1 MEYISGVDKGQV
13 VMLPDC
19 VDDYVG
25 ADNPVRVIDAYID
38 SLELSALGFRRAQP
52 NETGRP
58 SYSPKDLL
66 KLYLYGYMNRIRSS
80 RRLEAETNR
89 NLEVIWLMGK
99 LSPDHKT
106 IARFRQENSAVL
118 KNVFRAFVK
127 FCAGLGLY
135 GKELLAIDGSKFKAC
150 NSRDRNFT
158 DNKLLARIARLD
170 SRIEAYLAQMEEL
183 DSAEEQVAQ
192 DRSRENIAQIISDL
206 KKRKDE
212 YEGYRREMS
221 EQGSTQKSL
230 TDADSRLML
239 ANGKMDVC
247 LNVQTAVDSKHKMVA
262 AFDVINQA
270 QDKNQMKPLAHQASQ
285 TLEMDSFLVVA
296 DAGYDSATDIA
307 ECLLSGFTPHVAGTE
322 IDICVPTDEAGT
334 QEITSYENGRCVYI
348 RERNLAV
355 CPMGQLLY
363 PGNYKCKKQVAL
375 FYNTKACSHCPQKC
389 TTYRFKRFEIIM
401 PPGTF
406 RKEYNADGLRLKQLR
421 VGNDWEIVKQR
432 KCIVEHP
439 FGTIKRVMG
448 FDHCLL
454 KGIPNVSGEFS
465 LTFLAYNMKRA
476 INILGT
482 KKLLQVLGG

>member
-38 SLELSALGFRRAQP
+38 SLELSALDFRHAQP

-206 KKRKDE
+206 KNARTSMRATGAKCQNRAVRK
-212 YEGYRREMS
+212 
-221 EQGSTQKSL
+221 
-230 TDADSRLML
+230 SR
-239 ANGKMDVC
+239 
-247 LNVQTAVDSKHKMVA
+247 
-262 AFDVINQA
+262 
-270 QDKNQMKPLAHQASQ
+270 
-285 TLEMDSFLVVA
+285 
-296 DAGYDSATDIA
+296 
-307 ECLLSGFTPHVAGTE
+307 
-322 IDICVPTDEAGT
+322 
-334 QEITSYENGRCVYI
+334 
-348 RERNLAV
+348 
-355 CPMGQLLY
+355 
-363 PGNYKCKKQVAL
+363 
-375 FYNTKACSHCPQKC
+375 
-389 TTYRFKRFEIIM
+389 
-401 PPGTF
+401 
-406 RKEYNADGLRLKQLR
+406 
-421 VGNDWEIVKQR
+421 
-432 KCIVEHP
+432 
-439 FGTIKRVMG
+439 
-448 FDHCLL
+448 
-454 KGIPNVSGEFS
+454 
-465 LTFLAYNMKRA
+465 
-476 INILGT
+476 
-482 KKLLQVLGG
+482 